1 MVVTISIYANTTVI
15 MTMAGTTAMIMVV
28 CKTMIMTMVATI
40 TKNITILH
48 GKNFQTNFQNDNF
61 YCLLRIIKV

>member
-15 MTMAGTTAMIMVV
+15 MTIAGTTAMIMVV

-40 TKNITILH
+40 TKNITINMAKIFKQISKTTIFIACS
-48 GKNFQTNFQNDNF
+48 G
-61 YCLLRIIKV
+61 